1 MCENF
6 TFSFTTVGSDVFD
19 VKTMNRELNL
29 QNCTVVQLRNVLRS
43 LGLSTKGRKA
53 ELVSFKGT
61 NDQILTVLCLHA

>member
-1 MCENF
+1 MVSGVRNS
-6 TFSFTTVGSDVFD
+6 TFCFAAVGSNVLD

-53 ELVSFKGT
+53 ELVR
-61 NDQILTVLCLHA
+61 VLLALNELRALDL